1 MQSGRI
7 MDQCR
12 PRPSLMASPI
22 NMEVFR
28 MAAVLRALVFIAIG
42 ALLITVG
49 DALWQSCQSG
59 SWKLLVG
66 QASSSSCLEFWLNRY
81 QALLTG
87 LAALLAAWITVNAIR
102 HQTETTRV
110 EEAERA
116 LNQYAVALLEV
127 MQKYEAVPV
136 ALSHETRQDAER
148 RFQALNDATD
158 APTIRTAMIDS
169 VIGGDQPMIA
179 QFLNCCRFAAAS
191 RVNARVERRYANLV
205 WPLYAALCDG
215 INRRKALLR
224 NGTGVTA
231 LYGLSTINPKEV
243 QRAFI
248 EEREPVWDEMRS
260 ATP

>member
-1 MQSGRI
+1 
-7 MDQCR
+7 
-12 PRPSLMASPI
+12 
-22 NMEVFR
+22 
-28 MAAVLRALVFIAIG
+28 MAAILRALVLIAIG
-42 ALLITVG
+42 VLIIVGG

-59 SWKLLVG
+59 SWKLLS
-66 QASSSSCLEFWLNRY
+66 QTSSNSCIEFWLNRY
-81 QALLTG
+81 QTLLAG

-102 HQTETTRV
+102 HQTASARV
-110 EEAERA
+110 DEAERA
-116 LNQYAVALLEV
+116 LNQYAIAILEV

-148 RFQALNDATD
+148 LFQALSDATD

-169 VIGGDQPMIA
+169 IIGGDQPMIA
-179 QFLNCCRFAAAS
+179 QFLNCCRFAAAI
-191 RVNARVERRYANLV
+191 RVNARVERRYSNLV

-231 LYGLSTINPKEV
+231 LYCLSTINPKEV
-243 QRAFI
+243 QRAFV